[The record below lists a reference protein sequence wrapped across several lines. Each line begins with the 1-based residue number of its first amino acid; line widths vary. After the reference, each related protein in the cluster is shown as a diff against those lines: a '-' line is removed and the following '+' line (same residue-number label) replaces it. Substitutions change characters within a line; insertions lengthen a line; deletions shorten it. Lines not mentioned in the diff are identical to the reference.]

1 MIHRFYRSAPA
12 IAAALILALAIPVA
26 ITHSDAAQSSLLTM
40 RDGIPSLAPLV
51 ERVAPAVVNVS
62 VKTRVDM
69 SNNPLLN
76 DPLFRFFGGPRNGRP
91 RNDRPQV
98 RSGGGSGVIVD
109 AKNGYVITNHHVV
122 DGATEISIRLKD
134 RRDVSAEIIGSDE
147 GTDIALLKIDAEKLI
162 DIPIGD
168 SQSMKVG
175 DYVIAVGNPF
185 GLADTVTTGIISAL
199 GRSRLNLEGWEDFI
213 QTDAAI
219 NPGNSGGA
227 LVNLRGELIGI
238 NTAILG
244 PNGGNVGIGF
254 AVPTTM
260 VKAVMAQLI
269 EYGEV
274 RRGQIGV
281 VIGDLTPELA
291 QSLDVD
297 ETQGAVISRVQPDS
311 PAEEAGLKTGDI
323 VTQFNG
329 EALRGSN
336 DLRNRVGLLTIGT
349 TIELTVVRDGREQ
362 DIRVTIGNPAQQQI
376 ERVQERPSLA
386 GANFSNTDS
395 DARVQGVVVST
406 VERGSPAY
414 QAGLR
419 SGDVISSV
427 NRQDISNMEE
437 FTEAMDGNKQAA
449 LFINRNGE
457 DILIVVQ

>member
-12 IAAALILALAIPVA
+12 IAAALVLALAIPVA
-26 ITHSDAAQSSLLTM
+26 ITHSDAAQSPLLTM
-40 RDGIPSLAPLV
+40 RNGIPSLAPLV
-51 ERVAPAVVNVS
+51 ERVAPAVVNVG
-62 VKTRVDM
+62 VKTRVDT

-76 DPLFRFFGGPRNGRP
+76 DPLFRFFGGPRN
-91 RNDRPQV
+91 NRPQE
-98 RSGGGSGVIVD
+98 RSSGGSGVIVD
-109 AKNGYVITNHHVV
+109 AKKGYVITNHHVV
-122 DGATEISIRLKD
+122 NGATEITIRLKD
-134 RRDVSAEIIGSDE
+134 RREVTAEIIGSDE
-147 GTDIALLKIDAEKLI
+147 GTDIALLKIEANNLT

-227 LVNLRGELIGI
+227 LVSLRGELIGI

-297 ETQGAVISRVQPDS
+297 ETQGAVISRVQPGS
-311 PAEEAGLKTGDI
+311 PAEEAGLKTGDV

-329 EALRGSN
+329 ETLRGSN

-349 TIELTVVRDGREQ
+349 TVELTVVRDGREQ
-362 DIRVTIGNPAQQQI
+362 DIKVTIGNPAQQTV
-376 ERVQERPSLA
+376 ERVQDRPSLA
-386 GANFSNTDS
+386 GASFSNPDS
-395 DARVQGVVVST
+395 DSRVQGVVVSS

-414 QAGLR
+414 QMGLR
-419 SGDVISSV
+419 AGDIIVSV
-427 NRQDISNMEE
+427 NRQDISDVEE
-437 FTEAMDGNKQAA
+437 FTEAMDGDKQAA

>member
-1 MIHRFYRSAPA
+1 MMKPFHRTTAA
-12 IAAALILALAIPVA
+12 IAVALAVGLAIPVA
-26 ITHSDAAQSSLLTM
+26 ITHTDAAQSPLLTM

-51 ERVAPAVVNVS
+51 DRVAPAVVNVG
-62 VKTRVDM
+62 VKAKVDM
-69 SNNPLLN
+69 ANNPLFN
-76 DPLFRFFGGPRNGRP
+76 DPLFRFFGGPRDNA
-91 RNDRPQV
+91 PQE
-98 RSGGGSGVIVD
+98 RASSGSGVIVD
-109 AKNGYVITNHHVV
+109 AKEGYVITNHHVV
-122 DGATEISIRLKD
+122 DGATEITIRLKD
-134 RRDVSAEIIGSDE
+134 RREVSAEVIGSDE
-147 GTDIALLKIDAEKLI
+147 GTDIALLKIEADNLI

-168 SQSMKVG
+168 TQSMSVG

-199 GRSRLNLEGWEDFI
+199 GRSRLNIEGWEDFI

-274 RRGQIGV
+274 RRGQIGII
-281 VIGDLTPELA
+281 IGDLTPELA
-291 QSLDVD
+291 QSLGVD
-297 ETQGAVISRVQPDS
+297 ETQGAVVSRVQPGS
-311 PAEEAGLKTGDI
+311 PAEEAGLKTGDV

-329 EALRGSN
+329 TDLQGSN

-349 TIELTVVRDGREQ
+349 TVKLTVVRDGKVRN
-362 DIRVTIGNPAQQQI
+362 INVTIGKPAQQTV
-376 ERVQERPSLA
+376 ERMQDRPSLA
-386 GANFSNTDS
+386 GANFSNTES
-395 DARVQGVVVST
+395 DAPVKGVVVSG

-414 QAGLR
+414 QVGLR
-419 SGDVISSV
+419 TGDVIVSV
-427 NRQDISNMEE
+427 NRQDISNVEE
-437 FTEAMDGNKQAA
+437 FTEAMSGDKQAA

-457 DILIVVQ
+457 DILIVVR